1 MLAAYSYYL
10 ACRIPTCKS
19 KAGKPPQIQFQF
31 QIEIRQVFLIEDQKT
46 LDSERSNRALALVR
60 RLPMFPLWEN
70 FTGKSSSVPS
80 GNRPYGI
87 LEKTEAMC
95 RSAL

>member
-1 MLAAYSYYL
+1 MLAASSYYL

-60 RLPMFPLWEN
+60 RPQCFRYRKILQAKAAQFPLATDRMGFW
-70 FTGKSSSVPS
+70 KKPK
-80 GNRPYGI
+80 RC
-87 LEKTEAMC
+87 AA
-95 RSAL
+95 RH